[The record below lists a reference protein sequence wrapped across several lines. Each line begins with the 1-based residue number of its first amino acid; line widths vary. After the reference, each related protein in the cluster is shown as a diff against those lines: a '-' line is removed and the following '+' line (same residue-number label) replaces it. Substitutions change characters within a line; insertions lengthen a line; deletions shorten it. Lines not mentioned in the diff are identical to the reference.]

1 MAVAVVKSETGFLP
15 DQTEVAVGRVARLFG
30 QNGELEVTL
39 FDTFPEDFNI
49 NEEAV
54 FVRMDEIPTPLFFC
68 KFARRGT
75 KKANVAFDDFDTD
88 YRANMLIGKTLFMYI
103 GEEVSSDKDD
113 DELFMEDVVGFELRS
128 VDSDHRGVITDFM
141 DDEFNPLFSVM
152 IDGKECMIP
161 ANDDLIE
168 EISVGGRFVLMN
180 VPEGLFDLD
189 E

>member
-1 MAVAVVKSETGFLP
+1 MSVAEVFP
-15 DQTEVAVGRVARLFG
+15 DEVEVSVGRVARLFG

-88 YRANMLIGKTLFMYI
+88 YRANTLIGKTLFMYI
-103 GEEVSSDKDD
+103 GVEPDANIDNDD
-113 DELFMEDVVGFELRS
+113 LFMEDVIGFEFRS
-128 VDSDHRGVITDFM
+128 VDSDHRGVITNFS

-161 ANDDLIE
+161 ANDALIE
-168 EISVGGRFVLMN
+168 EISVSGRFVLMN
-180 VPEGLFDLD
+180 IPEGLFDLD
-189 E
+189 D